1 MPPAP
6 SATSLPSEGTAPA
19 DQPAPATGPAPAAR
33 KLAAR
38 PAPASQARPGSQP
51 ADDTQLLHELDHV
64 LAAITERR
72 RAAAAAPG
80 TDGTSFADIRAAFT
94 VLRHALDLP
103 GPASNGGAR
112 QGAAVPD
119 AAQPASPPPRAAQ
132 DAPAG
137 PHGDFSDIRAAFADL
152 RDVLG
157 LPAPAGRAIPAGPRP
172 DAPAG
177 PDTPAGPDA
186 GRLLDQAAAEAHACA
201 RWYRDTPEWQ
211 RMSRIGRAARE
222 LLTAIGR
229 QPGTTGPRSGSTSA
243 SGDSP
248 GPWPR
253 GCPWRSPE
261 PPTSSPAGWSVPGT
275 ATRGRGGQRGAC
287 TRPPRPSP
295 AGS

>member
-6 SATSLPSEGTAPA
+6 SAPSLPSQGTAPA
-19 DQPAPATGPAPAAR
+19 DQPAPAAGPAPAAR
-33 KLAAR
+33 KLVAR

-51 ADDTQLLHELDHV
+51 ADDTRLLHELDHV

-112 QGAAVPD
+112 PGRRGPRCRAAR
-119 AAQPASPPPRAAQ
+119 QPAAASGPGRAGRRMATSAISGPPSPTCGMSWACPHPQAAPSPRPRPGCARQAGHAAGRTPAGCWTRPPR
-132 DAPAG
+132 
-137 PHGDFSDIRAAFADL
+137 R
-152 RDVLG
+152 RT
-157 LPAPAGRAIPAGPRP
+157 PAPGGTATPRNGSGCPGSAGPR
-172 DAPAG
+172 G
-177 PDTPAGPDA
+177 SS
-186 GRLLDQAAAEAHACA
+186 
-201 RWYRDTPEWQ
+201 
-211 RMSRIGRAARE
+211 SRRSV
-222 LLTAIGR
+222 R